1 MIRNGGRYASLL
13 LGAGALL
20 WLAERG
26 IHPPANPFEPDQ
38 YVIED
43 TIDKQTWE
51 GLLSRTDVIFCLIW
65 FFITAGPTATLPTDF
80 NIADNH
86 VNVIGNGS
94 GGTGGLSGSASTAP
108 GGSSASGC

>member
-13 LGAGALL
+13 LGAGALM

-26 IHPPANPFEPDQ
+26 IEPPKNPFEPDQ

-43 TIDKQTWE
+43 TIDKSIWE
-51 GLLSRTDVIFCLIW
+51 ELTARKDVVFCLIW
-65 FFITAGPTATLPTDF
+65 FFVTAGPTTTLPVDF
-80 NIADNH
+80 NIADNT

-94 GGTGGLSGSASTAP
+94 PGFPGS
-108 GGSSASGC
+108 GGSIGGACCGGSASGC